1 MIEKNHDY
9 IIINIGNLYLIR
21 QEDVYDNTQINYFL
35 SISKVI
41 L

>member
-1 MIEKNHDY
+1 MFKKNHDY

-21 QEDVYDNTQINYFL
+21 QEDVYDDAQINYFL
-35 SISKVI
+35 SMSKVI

>member
-1 MIEKNHDY
+1 MIKKNHDY
-9 IIINIGNLYLIR
+9 VIINLSNLYLIR

-35 SISKVI
+35 SIPKVI